1 MRSLRMDDPLEAFV
15 HEGIRRSGER
25 GYHPTTF
32 EAMLD
37 RHTTEVAISKL
48 VETGEIQSGF
58 RRLQQLRML
67 EWSMEAAVIYFHDRF
82 ARNTRES
89 AEWRLRRAGFWPLPP
104 MPTR

>member
-1 MRSLRMDDPLEAFV
+1 MRSLQMDDPLEAFV
-15 HEGIRRSGER
+15 HKSIRRSGER
-25 GYHPTTF
+25 GYYPTTF

-37 RHTTEVAISKL
+37 RHTTDVAISKL
-48 VETGEIQSGF
+48 IETGDIQSGF

-82 ARNTRES
+82 ARNARES
-89 AEWRLRRAGFWPLPP
+89 AESRLRQVGFWPLPP